1 MEEKII
7 YELNNLIANP
17 DSSTFALLNKAIQ
30 LATINND
37 KFYEL
42 LFRYHTQGL
51 NKADTEQL
59 SKTNPDLLSMFSA
72 DRMKTGETFYLLGSI
87 SNLESSL
94 KQYEEDIKSAFS
106 DLERI
111 KADEPLYATTMHQ
124 VKKSSASSLIGALR
138 TNQSKVIDIILKI
151 RSRVASFANQEAIKL
166 LKRQTSK
173 LNNKIMG
180 NKIFIGHGRSNV
192 WRDLKDFLQDRLKL
206 NWDEYN
212 REPTAGMAIKERLE
226 QMLDDASFAFLVMT
240 AEDEHADSLLHAREN
255 VTHEVGLFQGRLGF
269 RKAIVLLE
277 EGCQEFSN
285 IHGLSQI
292 RFPKGNVAAK
302 SEEIRRVLEREGLLE
317 NN

>member
-7 YELNNLIANP
+7 DELNNLIANP
-17 DSSTFALLNKAIQ
+17 NSSTFALLNKAIQ

-51 NKADTEQL
+51 NKANTEQL
-59 SKTNPDLLSMFSA
+59 TKTNPDLLSMFSA

-87 SNLESSL
+87 SNLESSV

-111 KADEPLYATTMHQ
+111 KANEPLYTTTMHQ
-124 VKKSSASSLIGALR
+124 VKKGSASSLIGTLR
-138 TNQSKVIDIILKI
+138 TNQSKVIDVILKI
-151 RSRVASFANQEAIKL
+151 RSRVASFANQEEIKL
-166 LKRQTSK
+166 LTRQASK
-173 LNNKIMG
+173 SNNTIMG
-180 NKIFIGHGRSNV
+180 NKVFIGHGRSQE
-192 WRDLKDFLQDRLKL
+192 WRDLKDFLQDRLGL
-206 NWDEYN
+206 EWDEYN
-212 REPTAGMAIKERLE
+212 REATAGMAIKERLE
-226 QMLDDASFAFLVMT
+226 EMLNQSSFALLIMT
-240 AEDEHADSLLHAREN
+240 AEDEHADETIHAREN
-255 VTHEVGLFQGRLGF
+255 VIHEVGLFQGKLGF

-292 RFPKGNVAAK
+292 RFPKGNIMAR
-302 SEEIRRVLEREGLLE
+302 SEEIRRVLEREGILE
-317 NN
+317 AK